1 LNSAAETDA
10 QYGMHIML
18 GNGKR
23 QILAPLAPGLI
34 KWVGISSYLRLST
47 DDVVR
52 FQPGNGTIALDGE
65 REIELPDTSVVEVRL
80 CPDGPYVVDVPT
92 ALAAAAHAGYLS
104 R

>member
-1 LNSAAETDA
+1 
-10 QYGMHIML
+10 MHIVL
-18 GNGKR
+18 GNGNRKV
-23 QILAPLAPGLI
+23 LAPLAPGLVR
-34 KWVGISSYLRLST
+34 WVGISSYQKLST

-80 CPDGPYVVDVPT
+80 SDDGPFVVDVPA
-92 ALAAAAHAGYLS
+92 ALAAAAHTGYLS